1 MNITKVIYTP
11 ERVIKICVSKTDKD
25 EQQQLVPDLVQYAVI
40 FYTIGLIDKPETVI
54 EEAYRISNKKVKIYK
69 NIIVLFF
76 SLDELNQVENCEI
89 TINSLV
95 IFLSSR
101 KKFETEFGRTF
112 QFEEIYTTKDLLDIK
127 APEVQSNKKQK
138 QKQIEPTK
146 KTVQVDKSFKESYEK
161 FKVEIEDSS
170 IGDLIRN
177 KSKPFDHALKEF
189 GISLLCRVLMAV
201 SHLNVLL
208 KNDFKSD
215 LNSFLR
221 LNVLNLHKEVR
232 EA

>member
-69 NIIVLFF
+69 NIIVLSF

>member
-25 EQQQLVPDLVQYAVI
+25 EQQQIVPDLVQHAVI
-40 FYTIGLIDKPETVI
+40 FYTIGLIDKPETLI
-54 EEAYRISNKKVKIYK
+54 EEAYRISKKKVKIYK
-69 NIIVLFF
+69 NIIVLSF

-112 QFEEIYTTKDLLDIK
+112 QFEEIYTTKDLLEIK

-146 KTVQVDKSFKESYEK
+146 KTVQVDKQFKDSYEK

-170 IGDLIRN
+170 IGDIIRN